1 MTGRYFPKN
10 LYLVHN
16 WKLYERRGQMSCIF
30 CEIIQKKR
38 PAKIIYED
46 EFSVAFEDVNPQAPV
61 HTLVIP
67 KKHISTNLDM
77 EERDKFLVGHLFMIA
92 NGIAKGKGIAERG
105 FRLVMNC
112 NPESGQTVFHM
123 HLHMLGGRYMHWPPG

>member
-1 MTGRYFPKN
+1 MGC
-10 LYLVHN
+10 L
-16 WKLYERRGQMSCIF
+16 F
-30 CEIIQKKR
+30 CEIVEKKR

-46 EFSVAFEDVNPQAPV
+46 DHVLAFEDINPQAPV

-67 KKHISTNLDM
+67 RRHFSTNLEIK
-77 EERDKFLVGHLFMIA
+77 EEDNVLISHLFQIA
-92 NGIAKGKGIAERG
+92 NKIAKDKGIAERG

-123 HLHMLGGRYMHWPPG
+123 HLHILGGRLMRWPPG